1 MRFSVLLDFPPGE
14 LVFYVPLELLGFRP
28 RARVS
33 LLPELFSVVRPG
45 EMLTAPAPL
54 FKLVTLVLARC
65 AVPDEDCRGVGSL
78 GDFPHFLEARSTK
91 LTQSK

>member
-33 LLPELFSVVRPG
+33 LLPELFSVVRPA

-54 FKLVTLVLARC
+54 FKLSPLYLHVAQ
-65 AVPDEDCRGVGSL
+65 CRTKIVGAWGSL
-78 GDFPHFLEARSTK
+78 GDFPHFFGST
-91 LTQSK
+91 